1 MPENAPATVGWPGQ
15 AWRIARRNSV
25 ARFSEIRPEDA
36 MLPNSG
42 NRFDVS
48 GAGVLYAASEP
59 AACFGETL
67 ARFRPSPK
75 VVEAVGEV
83 DGNFMV
89 CGGVP
94 ADWRYNR
101 VLAPVRYLGTLPFV
115 DVEHPQ
121 THAYMSRE
129 LASYFHQLGYSEPID
144 VSDIRG
150 RNRTLTRLIAAFVY
164 AATDAVGEPMYAGIR
179 YMSRLDSGWECW
191 ALFDPET
198 VEVGAGEAIAIEDV
212 TLQATARAFNLTI
225 F

>member
-129 LASYFHQLGYSEPID
+129 LASYFHQLGYSEP
-144 VSDIRG
+144 
-150 RNRTLTRLIAAFVY
+150 
-164 AATDAVGEPMYAGIR
+164 MYAGIR
-179 YMSRLDSGWECW
+179 CMSRLDSGWECW